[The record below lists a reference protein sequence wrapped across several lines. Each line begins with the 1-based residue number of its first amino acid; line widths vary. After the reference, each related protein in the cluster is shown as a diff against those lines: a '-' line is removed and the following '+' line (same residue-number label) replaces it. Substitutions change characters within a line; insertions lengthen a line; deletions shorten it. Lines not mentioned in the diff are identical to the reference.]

1 MTRIFAGALLLALAA
16 CSSGSDTQNK
26 APEPAALVKLAQVGS
41 GPVMQSVTI
50 YGSAQNDATNQRT
63 LTAPAEAIVAHFAVP
78 EGDPVKKGQLVAQL
92 ASSPTTELDIATA
105 KASAQSDKLAYE
117 RAKRLRADG
126 LVSDAEV
133 ESARAAAQSSGA
145 TVASLSGRAGS
156 LSLRAPV
163 AGYVQTYPVAEGQL
177 VAAGTA
183 VATIAQAGDLRARF
197 GVDPSIARQLSR
209 GGSLDIQRGPGRPP
223 ITAPIISIDP
233 VVDPATR
240 LASVFTRIPGSA
252 GIGAGEPLRAKVT
265 TETSGTGPSIPYAA
279 LLNEGGQPFVYT
291 VSNGVA
297 HRQDVT
303 VGATNGSMVAITGG
317 LKPGAAVVVA
327 GGTALEDGM
336 KVRTK

>member
-16 CSSGSDTQNK
+16 CSSGSDTQDK

-41 GPVMQSVTI
+41 GPVEQSVTI
-50 YGSAQNDATNQRT
+50 YGAAQNDATNQRT
-63 LTAPAEAIVAHFAVP
+63 LTAPAEAIVAHFVVA

-92 ASSPTTELDIATA
+92 SPSPTTRLDIATA
-105 KASAQSDKLAYE
+105 KAGAQSDKLAYE

-197 GVDPSIARQLSR
+197 GIDPAIARQLAR
-209 GGSLDIQRGPGRPP
+209 GGSIDIQRGPGLPP
-223 ITAPIISIDP
+223 ITAPIVSVDP

-240 LASVFTRIPGSA
+240 LASLFTRIPGSA
-252 GIGAGEPLRAKVT
+252 GIGAGEPLRANVT

-279 LLNEGGQPFVYT
+279 LLNEGGQPYVYT
-291 VSNGVA
+291 VSDDVA

-303 VGATNGSMVAITGG
+303 VGATDGSMVAITGG
-317 LKPGAAVVVA
+317 LRPGAMVVVA